1 MTLAELRE
9 RAGYTQA
16 GLAEAIG
23 HVQPYIGKIECGA
36 TDINKITLGN
46 AYKLAKVLG
55 CRIEDLVD
63 IEKVQ

>member
-63 IEKVQ
+63 TEKVQ